1 MADRLKS
8 GRIRVRNVH
17 RVHRHKR
24 LDDDASLASLSL
36 QESDVVFSMH
46 WGAVLLKHK
55 KLVLGQ
61 PVHVWQWPLRKKV
74 VATVCRLHF
83 NTKSEQSDCNKSS
96 VR

>member
-55 KLVLGQ
+55 KTRPGTTRACLA
-61 PVHVWQWPLRKKV
+61 
-74 VATVCRLHF
+74 VAST
-83 NTKSEQSDCNKSS
+83 
-96 VR
+96 